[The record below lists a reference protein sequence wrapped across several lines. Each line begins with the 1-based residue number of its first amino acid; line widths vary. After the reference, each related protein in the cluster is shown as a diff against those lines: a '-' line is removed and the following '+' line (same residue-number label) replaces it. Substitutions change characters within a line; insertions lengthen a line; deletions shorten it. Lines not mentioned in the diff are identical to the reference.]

1 MESHGKPNGHVAAGE
16 NLASFQPKDAMTT
29 PWGRGGLHEDQVW
42 TYGFVASLRR
52 PLRSVLR
59 CLATDQALEKL
70 TNKATTEVFF
80 VGSLSSVSGFQNK
93 LKKNCVL
100 RTACSFAD
108 FRSGYDWSA
117 RTSSL
122 KVGLQSWD
130 VFVESLKLW
139 CPRCPYST
147 QAAWKPCNTT
157 CFVSTLYR
165 IAPWFVHVVSP
176 AILED
181 QCVATPESSF
191 FPFLLPVQRMASVW
205 SKAV

>member
-1 MESHGKPNGHVAAGE
+1 MIAYSEYIVSYPRLVLGLSFFESLRTAPFFFITENEEMESHGKPNGHVAAGE

-108 FRSGYDWSA
+108 FRSGYD
-117 RTSSL
+117 
-122 KVGLQSWD
+122 
-130 VFVESLKLW
+130 
-139 CPRCPYST
+139 
-147 QAAWKPCNTT
+147 
-157 CFVSTLYR
+157 
-165 IAPWFVHVVSP
+165 
-176 AILED
+176 
-181 QCVATPESSF
+181 
-191 FPFLLPVQRMASVW
+191 
-205 SKAV
+205 

>member
-1 MESHGKPNGHVAAGE
+1 
-16 NLASFQPKDAMTT
+16 
-29 PWGRGGLHEDQVW
+29 
-42 TYGFVASLRR
+42 
-52 PLRSVLR
+52 
-59 CLATDQALEKL
+59 
-70 TNKATTEVFF
+70 
-80 VGSLSSVSGFQNK
+80 